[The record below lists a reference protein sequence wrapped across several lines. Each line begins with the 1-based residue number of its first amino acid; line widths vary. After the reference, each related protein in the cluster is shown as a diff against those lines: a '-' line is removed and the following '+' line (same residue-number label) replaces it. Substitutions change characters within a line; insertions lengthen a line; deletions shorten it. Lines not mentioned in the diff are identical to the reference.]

1 MKNFKLMQVVPS
13 LKSGGVEQGT
23 IDVANYL
30 AKFKIKNF
38 ITSNGGPMLSYLDKK
53 YVDHNTLPVHSK
65 NFFIMPFIA
74 RKLDKIIEIKM

>member
-65 NFFIMPFIA
+65 NF
-74 RKLDKIIEIKM
+74 L